1 MLGKKDGRNQKQDP
15 KLIIAAVNYQ
25 SLTALYPEKDY
36 DQFCKLLQGIEVD
49 IMFFIDF
56 IKSGSSQ
63 FRLITTYVDDQS
75 YRKYPILEKI
85 CCPVKGGGS
94 YNKRERILSNY
105 RFRMSTLHTE
115 VMAHLKQGHSTPEKK
130 HIVASISNFQQW
142 SSVIDTAHQH
152 SAWVVCID
160 PAVDEQLLR
169 KVGTDGSNQR
179 EIIGFGTGVGSHG
192 ENNYTVSTEQ
202 FSLVDIS
209 NKIGEQIS
217 KLFELIDRDVTKR
230 IAESLIRE
238 ASNIGGLSIVKA
250 TGPSEYV
257 RDYIAYAMVRK
268 LLPADDSAFCD
279 EIISLDAFRLVQ

>member
-1 MLGKKDGRNQKQDP
+1 
-15 KLIIAAVNYQ
+15 
-25 SLTALYPEKDY
+25 
-36 DQFCKLLQGIEVD
+36 
-49 IMFFIDF
+49 
-56 IKSGSSQ
+56 
-63 FRLITTYVDDQS
+63 
-75 YRKYPILEKI
+75 
-85 CCPVKGGGS
+85 
-94 YNKRERILSNY
+94 
-105 RFRMSTLHTE
+105 MSTLHTE
-115 VMAHLKQGHSTPEKK
+115 VMAHLKQGHSTLKK
-130 HIVASISNFQQW
+130 HIVTSISNFQQW

-268 LLPADDSAFCD
+268 LLQ
-279 EIISLDAFRLVQ
+279 LMTVLL